1 MLVDQDKRDQLKRM
15 LKDMSAALKRDDAA
29 LVIVHV
35 AIHEYKHG
43 SVENGRALFEGLLN
57 KLPKRSDVWSA
68 YIDQEHALLKRRS
81 AESSIA
87 HVRQLLERAV
97 VMNFNA
103 KVMQQFLTRFL
114 NFEKEY
120 GSAAEV
126 EKVKERARAY
136 VQAKVQVVTEA
147 GVV

>member
-1 MLVDQDKRDQLKRM
+1 MV
-15 LKDMSAALKRDDAA
+15 
-29 LVIVHV
+29 
-35 AIHEYKHG
+35 
-43 SVENGRALFEGLLN
+43 
-57 KLPKRSDVWSA
+57 
-68 YIDQEHALLKRRS
+68 
-81 AESSIA
+81 

-114 NFEKEY
+114 NFEKEH
-120 GSAAEV
+120 GSAADV

-136 VQAKVQVVTEA
+136 VQAKVRAVTEA